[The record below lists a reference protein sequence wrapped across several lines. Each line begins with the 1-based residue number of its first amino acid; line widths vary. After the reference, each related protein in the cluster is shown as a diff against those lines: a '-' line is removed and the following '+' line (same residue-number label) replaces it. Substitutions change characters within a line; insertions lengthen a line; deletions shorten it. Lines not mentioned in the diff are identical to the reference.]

1 MRIRAIGITSA
12 IVILC
17 GTMLAIASG
26 PGNPP
31 GLTVVGNT
39 LRDSNNI
46 VVLHGVN
53 RAGTEYACS
62 QGWGV
67 FDTTI
72 NVTNDDVEVPF
83 MRSWGMN
90 TVTIPLHEHCWLNIN
105 GAPADYSG
113 ANYINAIAHEVAT
126 LEANGIYPVLA
137 LFLEG
142 PGTTLATSQQ
152 SMPDNDHAPLFWQSV
167 ANTFKTDPKVIF
179 RLIEEPRPRG
189 NTDDT
194 AAWTCWNKGD
204 VQYDTSNTLVPI
216 SSNVNCSEGFA
227 AVGMQSLV
235 NIIRG
240 TGARNIIAL
249 SGTSYSNSMTH
260 FLDAGIRITDTL
272 NPPQLMAATD
282 TYPFNPGCSDVT
294 CWNAKYAPVIAVMPF

>member
-194 AAWTCWNKGD
+194 AAWTCWNKG
-204 VQYDTSNTLVPI
+204 TCSTTLRTRWCRFLATLIAPKDLRRLG
-216 SSNVNCSEGFA
+216 CSPLSILFA
-227 AVGMQSLV
+227 GQE
-235 NIIRG
+235 RG
-240 TGARNIIAL
+240 TLLHFPARVTQIA
-249 SGTSYSNSMTH
+249 
-260 FLDAGIRITDTL
+260 
-272 NPPQLMAATD
+272 
-282 TYPFNPGCSDVT
+282 
-294 CWNAKYAPVIAVMPF
+294 